1 MHDVWDEDAAGGL
14 LLRVR
19 GVWEHQRLQLSL
31 HELMKAPTYR
41 RGLHHVFMG
50 VRSSFAASLGRTA
63 FSHEP
68 PLSARDAR
76 SLPVANDAGWRSSK
90 DLIAAARDRAGD
102 DPVAITVRDLLTLWN
117 AQARG
122 AIVLQNIRRD
132 LDKAGLLTEPDFAN
146 GYIDNHVR
154 LVRAPKGSSAEPI
167 AAQEVALKV
176 GNLAAASRPVL
187 SVKPDASLAQAQ
199 TLMILHDY
207 SQLAVASTPRS
218 VQGAITWES
227 IGRRS
232 VSRDLVCARDALVP
246 AEEVEY
252 DNDLLPLLPR
262 IASAGYVFVRGQD
275 KTLSGI
281 VTAADV
287 TVEFDALA
295 SPFFLLGEIER
306 RLRLVLEQIPL
317 ETLDELRDP
326 ADASRSVTSA
336 EDLLLGEIS
345 RLLQR
350 PDVWELL
357 KWRADRATFI
367 AFMDEVRAL
376 RNRLMHFSPDLPSEA
391 EVSQMRN
398 MLAFLKAVTP

>member
-1 MHDVWDEDAAGGL
+1 M
-14 LLRVR
+14 
-19 GVWEHQRLQLSL
+19 
-31 HELMKAPTYR
+31 
-41 RGLHHVFMG
+41 
-50 VRSSFAASLGRTA
+50 
-63 FSHEP
+63 
-68 PLSARDAR
+68 
-76 SLPVANDAGWRSSK
+76 
-90 DLIAAARDRAGD
+90 AAARDRAGD
-102 DPVAITVRDLLTLWN
+102 DSVAITVRDLLTLWN

-122 AIVLQNIRRD
+122 AIVVQNIRRD
-132 LDKAGLLTEPDFAN
+132 LDQAGLLTEPDFAN
-146 GYIDNHVR
+146 GYIDNHLR

-167 AAQEVALKV
+167 AAQEVTLKV

-187 SVKPDASLAQAQ
+187 SVKPEASLAQAQ

-252 DNDLLPLLPR
+252 DNDLLSLLPR

-281 VTAADV
+281 LTAADV

-326 ADASRSVTSA
+326 ADAGRSVTSA
-336 EDLLLGEIS
+336 EDLSLGEIS
-345 RLLQR
+345 RLLQH
-350 PDVWELL
+350 PDVWDCSSGG
-357 KWRADRATFI
+357 RTGPRVASQ
-367 AFMDEVRAL
+367 VRCKSAG
-376 RNRLMHFSPDLPSEA
+376 A
-391 EVSQMRN
+391 V
-398 MLAFLKAVTP
+398 FLSLG